1 MTAVQRA
8 LLYKLGLGRA
18 ETLSLH
24 QSLSA
29 AAASSRGHGGK
40 EDPSYRKPQ
49 PAGAAST
56 SLDSGVHLDSN
67 GQTRSAQGRKA
78 APPPPAGQSAAGPYS
93 LSGVADTVEPCGK
106 SFVAFLHTTDLRPT
120 GIWRLLQ
127 AAPLIA
133 SLMWGFLW
141 WALAQALWWG
151 QWAFRAW
158 GWAQS
163 GVA

>member
-1 MTAVQRA
+1 M
-8 LLYKLGLGRA
+8 
-18 ETLSLH
+18 
-24 QSLSA
+24 
-29 AAASSRGHGGK
+29 
-40 EDPSYRKPQ
+40 
-49 PAGAAST
+49 
-56 SLDSGVHLDSN
+56 
-67 GQTRSAQGRKA
+67 
-78 APPPPAGQSAAGPYS
+78 
-93 LSGVADTVEPCGK
+93 
-106 SFVAFLHTTDLRPT
+106 AFLHTTDLRPT